1 MIRNF
6 DEVVQRVKGQAAR
19 KRCGVVAA
27 DEHAIQAA
35 LAAQKEGLAEPV
47 FIGDSAQIK
56 AILSALGAGGDYAI
70 HHADSLEEAAA
81 IGVRLARAEAVD
93 FLLKGHI
100 DTGILLKAVVNKEE
114 GLGTGRLMTHCAFN
128 EVPHYHKLLVTTDG
142 GMVTY
147 PDVDKKQGI
156 IENAVDILQRL
167 GYEQP
172 KVACLAAV
180 EKLNPKM
187 PETVDAAELKA
198 RSLDGRLSGCI
209 VEGPISF
216 DLAFDQGAAEL
227 KDYVSPVAGDADIML
242 VPNITVGNVLGKALV
257 YAAGGR
263 MAGFIVGAKCPII
276 LTSRSS
282 TAEEKFLSIALS
294 ALLDTKEK

>member
-1 MIRNF
+1 MIRDFN
-6 DEVVQRVKGQAAR
+6 EVVARVKRASRR

-27 DEHAIQAA
+27 DAHAIEAA
-35 LAAQKEGLAEPV
+35 LEAQREGLAQPV
-47 FIGDSAQIK
+47 FIGDEA
-56 AILSALGAGGDYAI
+56 AIRATLRDRGARGDYAV
-70 HHADSLEEAAA
+70 HQADSLEEAAA
-81 IGVRLARAEAVD
+81 IGVRLAREGEAD

-100 DTGILLKAVVNKEE
+100 DTAILLKAVVNKET

-128 EVPHYHKLLVTTDG
+128 EVPTYHKLLVTTDG

-147 PDVDKKQGI
+147 PDVDRKQGI
-156 IENAVDILQRL
+156 IENAVGILHRL
-167 GYEQP
+167 GYDCP

-187 PETVDAAELKA
+187 PETVDADELK
-198 RSLDGRLSGCI
+198 RRNQDGRLSGCL

-216 DLAFDQGAAEL
+216 DLAFDPGAARL
-227 KDYVSPVAGDADIML
+227 KDYSSPVAGDADVML
-242 VPNITVGNVLGKALV
+242 VPSITVGNVLGKALV

-263 MAGFIVGAKCPII
+263 MAGFIVGARCPIV

-294 ALLDTKEK
+294 ALLDG

>member
-1 MIRNF
+1 MVIRNF
-6 DEVVQRVKGQAAR
+6 DEVVSRVRQFPAR

-35 LAAQKEGLAEPV
+35 LKAEREGLAEPV
-47 FIGDSAQIK
+47 FVGVRAQILE
-56 AILSALGAGGDYAI
+56 ILAQESAYGDYQILDSSDLAESAALGV
-70 HHADSLEEAAA
+70 S
-81 IGVRLARAEAVD
+81 LARGGEVD

-100 DTGILLKAVVNKEE
+100 DTSVLLRAVVNKET
-114 GLGTGRLMTHCAFN
+114 GLGTGSLMTHCAFN
-128 EVPHYHKLLVTTDG
+128 EVPTYHKLLVTTDG
-142 GMVTY
+142 GMVPY
-147 PDVDKKQGI
+147 PDVDMKQGI
-156 IENAVDILQRL
+156 IENAVRALHRL
-167 GYEQP
+167 GYENP

-187 PETVDAAELKA
+187 PETVDADELKK
-198 RSLDGRLSGCI
+198 RSLDGRLTGCI

-216 DLAFDQGAAEL
+216 DLAFDPGAAKL
-227 KDYVSPVAGDADIML
+227 KDYESPVAGDADIML

-263 MAGFIVGAKCPII
+263 MAGFISGARCPII

-294 ALLDTKEK
+294 ALLGA